1 MEFCGYGVIMSMVS
15 WELEIPNQD
24 HNISVLR
31 GYLISYW
38 LTLLLEVGI
47 QLH

>member
-1 MEFCGYGVIMSMVS
+1 MSMVN

-24 HNISVLR
+24 HNLSVLR

-38 LTLLLEVGI
+38 LVMLISFFLYFFLLLN
-47 QLH
+47 

>member
-1 MEFCGYGVIMSMVS
+1 MVS
-15 WELEIPNQD
+15 WELEIPNQG
-24 HNISVLR
+24 HNQSVLR

-47 QLH
+47 QLR